1 MFENS
6 GIINE
11 ETIKESK
18 IHAISPKSK
27 KFFKIFSIICS
38 LIGLLSIILGVV
50 ISDTFWILY
59 GVFFG
64 VLAVISILV
73 IFYVQN
79 IFQKKNIEMIKEISK
94 SNSFK
99 IETIFNEECAVLNN
113 LTTSAKVEIKYESFV
128 RFAETSNM
136 YLLITKSGQQI
147 FIFKN
152 CLNEEEI
159 NSFKKF
165 IKEKC
170 KNIKW

>member
-1 MFENS
+1 MFETS
-6 GIINE
+6 GILNE

-18 IHAISPKSK
+18 IHVISSK
-27 KFFKIFSIICS
+27 RRKFFIIFSIICS
-38 LIGLLSIILGVV
+38 LLGLLSIILGVV
-50 ISDTFWILY
+50 ISDIFYISY
-59 GVFFG
+59 GVFFE
-64 VLAVISILV
+64 VLAAILIWV

-79 IFQKKNIEMIKEISK
+79 IFQKKNMEMIKEVSK
-94 SNSFK
+94 ENYFK
-99 IETIFNEECAVLNN
+99 IKTIFNEDLVVINN

-136 YLLITKSGQQI
+136 YILITKSGQQN

-152 CLNEEEI
+152 CLNDEEI
-159 NSFKKF
+159 SSFKEF

>member
-18 IHAISPKSK
+18 THAISPKGK
-27 KFFKIFSIICS
+27 KFLKIFSITCS
-38 LIGLLSIILGVV
+38 LIGLLSIILGIV

-59 GVFFG
+59 GVIFE
-64 VLAVISILV
+64 VLAVFLIWV

-79 IFQKKNIEMIKEISK
+79 IFQKKNIEMIKEVSK
-94 SNSFK
+94 ANNFK
-99 IETIFNEECAVLNN
+99 IKTIFNEDGIVLNN

-136 YLLITKSGQQI
+136 YLLITKSGQQN

-152 CLNEEEI
+152 SLNDEEI
-159 NSFKKF
+159 NSFKEF